1 MVVSPR
7 LAPPPPAPYQYGL
20 IADAGLPVGRQS
32 TLTARRIST
41 MTVCSRVTPCWGA
54 RWRQGQ
60 TAWFTTRHH
69 PQQVCS
75 SNSSTSDIS
84 LTSGL
89 GTDDTRSADSTT
101 RPGPTI
107 PTTKS
112 DGPTTSPVPPPITS
126 PVPPPSPPSSSPPI
140 GAIVGGV
147 VGGVAVI
154 ALFALGLVLL
164 LRKRRRRQGPGSDPY
179 APIHPPGGSASQH
192 PPPQPEMQQHFQQP
206 HVQPASFAATPPVMA
221 NRSSIA
227 KPSPVSTAQA
237 VYSPT
242 IAGSPPPQSGS
253 PGAIPPAYQAAS
265 TNASPAPAAQSISP
279 TTPDASLQANPGY
292 HDQAQPAYHQHNGHY
307 YEMPT
312 VKSDRELRE
321 LA

>member
-7 LAPPPPAPYQYGL
+7 LAPPPPPAPYQYGL

-60 TAWFTTRHH
+60 TAWFTTRYH

-75 SNSSTSDIS
+75 SESSTSDMS

-89 GTDDTRSADSTT
+89 GIDNIGSGGR
-101 RPGPTI
+101 
-107 PTTKS
+107 
-112 DGPTTSPVPPPITS
+112 GPTTTTTTPGSSTTTPVPPPT
-126 PVPPPSPPSSSPPI
+126 PDPTPPSSSPPI

>member
-1 MVVSPR
+1 MS
-7 LAPPPPAPYQYGL
+7 LA
-20 IADAGLPVGRQS
+20 
-32 TLTARRIST
+32 
-41 MTVCSRVTPCWGA
+41 
-54 RWRQGQ
+54 
-60 TAWFTTRHH
+60 
-69 PQQVCS
+69 
-75 SNSSTSDIS
+75 
-84 LTSGL
+84 SGL
-89 GTDDTRSADSTT
+89 GTDDTGSADSTT
-101 RPGPTI
+101 RPGPSTT
-107 PTTKS
+107 TTKTDS
-112 DGPTTSPVPPPITS
+112 STTSPVPPPT
-126 PVPPPSPPSSSPPI
+126 PDPTPPSPSPPI

-147 VGGVAVI
+147 IGGVAVI

-206 HVQPASFAATPPVMA
+206 HVQPASFAATPPVMG

-227 KPSPVSTAQA
+227 KPSPISTAQA
-237 VYSPT
+237 VYSRT
-242 IAGSPPPQSGS
+242 MAGSPPPQSGS

-279 TTPDASLQANPGY
+279 TTPDAPLQQRPGGQANPVY